1 MNNCLYC
8 YKPLESG
15 EFHIACS
22 KRFFGT
28 APAPKITYSNDEMK
42 ELAKEIIVQ
51 QVSLTGVQ
59 AKLSL
64 HLTNSSSKKDSRFTL
79 VGLWG
84 NFILKPPALEF
95 PFMPEVEDCTM
106 HLAELFKIV
115 VVPHSLIRLASG
127 ELAYITRR
135 IDRDQK
141 SGRAIHMED
150 FCQLSEKLTE
160 QKYRGSMESIAKG
173 LKKYSSNAIFDILTL
188 FEVTIFSFLTG
199 NGDMHLKNFSIIHNE
214 NGLITLTPAYD
225 LLSTRLF
232 ISEKEDSEEL
242 ALTLNGKKRKF
253 KKNDFVQFGITCG
266 LSKKQIENS
275 FKKFKKSLSSI
286 DTVINNSFLSSTLKD
301 EFKSI
306 IEKRAVR
313 LNLK

>member
-1 MNNCLYC
+1 MLFET
-8 YKPLESG
+8 ESF
-15 EFHIACS
+15 EQLNL
-22 KRFFGT
+22 
-28 APAPKITYSNDEMK
+28 TY
-42 ELAKEIIVQ
+42 
-51 QVSLTGVQ
+51 
-59 AKLSL
+59 
-64 HLTNSSSKKDSRFTL
+64 
-79 VGLWG
+79 
-84 NFILKPPALEF
+84 
-95 PFMPEVEDCTM
+95 
-106 HLAELFKIV
+106 
-115 VVPHSLIRLASG
+115 
-127 ELAYITRR
+127 
-135 IDRDQK
+135 
-141 SGRAIHMED
+141 
-150 FCQLSEKLTE
+150 EKLTE

-275 FKKFKKSLSSI
+275 FKKFEKSLSSI